1 VISEQDSGAQDD
13 VLHAFIHYCINIFSV
28 DLFIPSFFLGNV
40 SLPSMTKMYMY
51 VAAAIIIAA
60 AATEF
65 EMLHLFSPTHD
76 ATGFSRVTFP
86 LQQQQLNL
94 RCFICFHPH
103 MMLLVFLGLLEMFC
117 LFHREKMLC

>member
-1 VISEQDSGAQDD
+1 MEFDYSFSFFSVISEQDSGAQDD

-28 DLFIPSFFLGNV
+28 DLFIPFFFLGNV

-65 EMLHLFSPTHD
+65 EMLHLFWPAHD
-76 ATGFSRVTFP
+76 ATGFPRVTG
-86 LQQQQLNL
+86 N
-94 RCFICFHPH
+94 
-103 MMLLVFLGLLEMFC
+103 V
-117 LFHREKMLC
+117 LFVS